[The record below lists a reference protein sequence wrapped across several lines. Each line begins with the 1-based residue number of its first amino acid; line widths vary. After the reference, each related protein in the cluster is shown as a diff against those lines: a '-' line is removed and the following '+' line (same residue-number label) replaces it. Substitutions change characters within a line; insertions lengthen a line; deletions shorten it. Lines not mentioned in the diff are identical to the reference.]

1 MLLLLMLGM
10 LEVLVV
16 VEELVVF
23 EGGIFENVK
32 SSNFKKYIYTESQ

>member
-23 EGGIFENVK
+23 EGGIFERVK
-32 SSNFKKYIYTESQ
+32 SPNLKKYIYIESQ